1 MQISLRFARI
11 LDRKFKYSTAEPVIL
26 KKMRGIDKSP
36 KILYNII
43 IKSSLHI
50 SARNIIS
57 GKALSDNSGRKD
69 EKWQRNFS
77 PTA

>member
-11 LDRKFKYSTAEPVIL
+11 LAHKFKYSRSAHIVRKSL
-26 KKMRGIDKSP
+26 RGIDKSP